1 LSVISAV
8 YTEQKKFVIVVVE
21 EESVEVVPRS
31 RILEA

>member
-8 YTEQKKFVIVVVE
+8 CTQQKTFAIVVVE

-31 RILEA
+31 WIVEA